1 MTAAAVHSGWSPHGI
16 SLADDS
22 LAVADSGNN
31 RVLLWQRGGG

>member
-22 LAVADSGNN
+22 LHVADSGNN